1 MQQSLA
7 YLFLNTM
14 TCNHLL
20 GFIGWKHAFM
30 CKPIILK
37 HLFTYNIL
45 QLLFVAL
52 KHVTLRLSKV
62 LKNIFHI
69 ISFDYEKIFLVQYA
83 NNVLSFFHLKVKTSS
98 RRQEYSED
106 TVSFIFL
113 FTVLTAVGTLK
124 FIRYL
129 TFRILHSNFQSQTS
143 QAIFFAQVSV

>member
-7 YLFLNTM
+7 NLFLNTM

-30 CKPIILK
+30 CKPTLQ
-37 HLFTYNIL
+37 HMFTYNIQ
-45 QLLFVAL
+45 QLLFVSL
-52 KHVTLRLSKV
+52 KHVTFRSSKV
-62 LKNIFHI
+62 FKNIFHI
-69 ISFDYEKIFLVQYA
+69 ISFDYEKIFVVQYA

-98 RRQEYSED
+98 RRQD

-129 TFRILHSNFQSQTS
+129 TFRILHSTFQSQTS
-143 QAIFFAQVSV
+143 QTIFFAQVSV